1 MTLPR
6 LALLSTLA
14 LAPALLCA
22 QQLDTSPKPGLWISE
37 STTLINGVDMQARM
51 REMRTNMLNSLPPE
65 QRAMAEEMLGTEE
78 QVGERQCI
86 TADIAK
92 TLTDPQALLRDA
104 RENMPKCDFK
114 ISQSSADALQFT
126 GRCNDPDGFTGDM
139 SGTIEMLSSTEMRS
153 TFNGLGAYALPA
165 GLLGPDAG
173 PGDGEVTLSHRQI
186 SRWQSSDCGN
196 APPY

>member
-6 LALLSTLA
+6 LALLTSLTLA
-14 LAPALLCA
+14 PGLLSA
-22 QQLDTSPKPGLWISE
+22 QQLDTSPEPGLWISE

-65 QRAMAEEMLGTEE
+65 QRAMAEEMLGAEE

-104 RENMPKCDFK
+104 RENMPNCDFE
-114 ISQSSADALQFT
+114 ISQTSADALQFT

-139 SGTIEMLSSTEMRS
+139 NGTIEMRSGTEMRS
-153 TFNGLGAYALPA
+153 TFNGQGAYALPA
-165 GLLGPDAG
+165 GLLGPDVGAS
-173 PGDGEVTLSHRQI
+173 DGEVTLSHQQV

-196 APPY
+196 APAY